1 MLLTL
6 VILFPNLIWVAQ
18 HNRAQVDAVRDARR
32 LENTP
37 VPTHASDR
45 ARSNWTSPD
54 VSCAKH
60 NDLRNFSLGD
70 VGVRI
75 DAAEPW
81 ADGFRRALGFWNT
94 VLAANFHEE
103 ADLNVCAVR
112 IIDGGPD
119 IFNAGTVAR
128 AQLTSWT
135 GFGGK
140 IAVSS
145 AAAKQMSSAEIY
157 GAAVHELGHML
168 GLKHNAN
175 IHSVMYFLDIEGT
188 EFLDNNDVS
197 DLSRLHELR
206 QAMSSKSRPLPH
218 EEISYAV
225 RSESSSASSA
235 TLF

>member
-1 MLLTL
+1 MPCATPGRSRTL
-6 VILFPNLIWVAQ
+6 
-18 HNRAQVDAVRDARR
+18 
-32 LENTP
+32 P
-37 VPTHASDR
+37 VPTHATDQ

-54 VSCAKH
+54 ASCAKYD
-60 NDLRNFSLGD
+60 DLRNFSLGD

-81 ADGFRRALGFWNT
+81 ADGFRRALSFWNT

-103 ADLNVCAVR
+103 ADLNLCAVR
-112 IIDGGPD
+112 IINGSPD
-119 IFNAGTVAR
+119 IFNAGIVAR
-128 AQLTSWT
+128 SQLTSWA
-135 GFGGK
+135 GFRGE

-145 AAAKQMSSAEIY
+145 AAANQMSSAEIY

-188 EFLDNNDVS
+188 ELLDSNDVS
-197 DLSRLHELR
+197 DLSRLHEL
-206 QAMSSKSRPLPH
+206 ASGCH
-218 EEISYAV
+218 EIYCAV